1 MLRTRAFPHW
11 PAMNRTAMSIS
22 ENCLNTTRPRSK
34 NVHDHI
40 VKKNNE
46 KQDEYY
52 SNYRDNLFDLN
63 KIEDILIELNI
74 YNEEEELI

>member
-1 MLRTRAFPHW
+1 MT
-11 PAMNRTAMSIS
+11 
-22 ENCLNTTRPRSK
+22 
-34 NVHDHI
+34 D
-40 VKKNNE
+40 E

-63 KIEDILIELNI
+63 KIEDILMELNI